1 MKKNNLIAIVALII
15 LLVGIV
21 VVAYFTKEDSILSK
35 DKLFSFNE
43 YNIVK
48 NNIELLSNQNNID
61 NEIFQK
67 IESGEYSIDEP
78 LLLVNPYDVSPLTAI
93 IGFKT
98 DESAEVTVTIKAKNN
113 GKDLVYTTKESK
125 VHYIPIYGL
134 YMDYLNKV
142 ELKINDQ
149 TKSLDISVEAEDLE
163 EYFFP
168 DIVIEKNKLPEED
181 NDFYFVST
189 PLGTFVAAYDQTGE
203 IRWFLKSHIHKQL
216 TRLSNGNF
224 LLGSPEIIK
233 DESLG
238 FIEIDLLG
246 KIYNSY
252 NLSDSYLHNYIELPN
267 GNILYSTTNNRVIEF
282 SLKTG
287 EVIKT
292 YDINQIL
299 KDVDPN
305 ILNSLEEKFDLESL
319 KDFHLINSLDYDTTT
334 DSILVGIYHYS
345 TLINLNK
352 NGKINWM
359 LANPEYYSS
368 KFSEYLLKPTNEN
381 FVYPMGN
388 HNSKFENGKLTVM
401 NNGWDLSKTTACS
414 SLEGLKSSAVD
425 YTIDSNKK
433 TITETWKF
441 EKNYISFTWG
451 DYTTNADSKLIMFGR
466 DFIEFHEPIA
476 TCKLP
481 EEGDFVSHIIVLEN
495 DEEIFTMQISN
506 SYNHVS
512 KMSIVNKSYDFK
524 KIIPKSY
531 TSNQPSDSYEEI
543 NYKNKYKDSVLNNV
557 PFELSGNK
565 LKALYYE
572 ENFKIVLMDE
582 YGKGYKYSPV
592 NNEVNVKKG
601 IGKTLILIEG
611 EGEIYNTG
619 YYIDL

>member
-1 MKKNNLIAIVALII
+1 MKKNNLIVIVALII
-15 LLVGIV
+15 LLVGIGV
-21 VVAYFTKEDSILSK
+21 AAYFTKEDSILSK
-35 DKLFSFNE
+35 DKLFSFDE
-43 YNIVK
+43 YSIVQ

-134 YMDYLNKV
+134 YMDYINKV

-149 TKSLDISVEAEDLE
+149 TKTLDIPVEAEDLE

-388 HNSKFENGKLTVM
+388 HNSKYENGKLTVM

-441 EKNYISFTWG
+441 EKDYISFTWG

-466 DFIEFHEPIA
+466 DFIKFHEPIA

-601 IGKTLILIEG
+601 IGKTLILIET